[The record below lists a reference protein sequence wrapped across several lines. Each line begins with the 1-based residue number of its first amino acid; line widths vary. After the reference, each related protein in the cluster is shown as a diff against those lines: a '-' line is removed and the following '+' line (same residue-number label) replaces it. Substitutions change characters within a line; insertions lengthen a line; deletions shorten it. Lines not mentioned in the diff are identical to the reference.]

1 MSNQTTIRALLLA
14 ASLTAIATGTVQ
26 AAEPD
31 MRGTPVISVAGSDAT
46 SRPVSLGIG
55 KAVVIDLPRDV
66 KDVLVA
72 DPTIANAVVR
82 SARRA
87 YMIGVKVGQTS
98 IFFFDANG
106 QQMAGF
112 DIAVKRD
119 LNGIREAI
127 RHAIPSAD
135 IRVDALGADGVVLSG
150 WVDSQADSQS
160 AFEIASR
167 LLGAGTGPIVVT
179 GEKIVNAIAVK
190 GRDQINLRVTV
201 AEVQREVIKQLGVN
215 LYGSVGG
222 GTSVVNFNTDTP
234 FTAYGQELA
243 NTAIV
248 PSQGVR
254 TPLNT
259 NLDPARASGMLN
271 SRLGAVIRAMER
283 AGVMRLL
290 AEPNLTAISG
300 ESANFLAG
308 GEFPVVTGVSCQGT
322 NSCTPTIEFKKFGI
336 SLGFTPVVLSEGRI
350 SLKVTTEVSELSTE
364 ASLISSGFTVPSL
377 RVRRAETTV
386 EIPSGGALAMA
397 GMIHEQTKQQINGL
411 PGLMQLPVL
420 GALFKSRDYVN
431 RQTELMILVTP
442 YVVRP
447 VRPKDLSRP
456 DDGFADAAD
465 ASTVFLGRLNRIY
478 GIPGKVD
485 PNRMYRGQYGFILD

>member
-1 MSNQTTIRALLLA
+1 MANQTTIRTLLIA
-14 ASLTAIATGTVQ
+14 ASLTAAATAAGH

-31 MRGTPVISVAGSDAT
+31 LHRTPVISVVGSET
-46 SRPVSLGIG
+46 SSRPVSLGIG

-72 DPTIANAVVR
+72 DPTIANAVIR
-82 SARRA
+82 STRRA
-87 YMIGVKVGQTS
+87 YMIGAKVGQTS
-98 IFFFDANG
+98 IFFFDAQG
-106 QQMAGF
+106 RQMAGF

-127 RHAIPSAD
+127 RMALPTAD
-135 IRVDALGADGVVLSG
+135 VRVEALGAEGVVLSG
-150 WVDSQADSQS
+150 WVDNQADSQS
-160 AFEIASR
+160 ALEIASR
-167 LLGAGTGPIVVT
+167 LMGTGTATMVPA
-179 GEKIVNAIAVK
+179 GEKVVNAIAVR

-222 GTSVVNFNTDTP
+222 GSSVINFNTDTP
-234 FTAYGQELA
+234 FTAYGQDLA
-243 NTAIV
+243 TTAIV

-259 NLDPARASGMLN
+259 NLDPSRANGQLN
-271 SRLGAVIRAMER
+271 SRLGATIRAMER

-308 GEFPVVTGVSCQGT
+308 GEFPVVTGVTCQGV
-322 NSCTPTIEFKKFGI
+322 NSCTPTLEFKKFGI

-350 SLKVTTEVSELSTE
+350 SLKVITEVSELSTE
-364 ASLISSGFTVPSL
+364 ASLVSSGFTIPSL

-397 GMIHEQTKQQINGL
+397 GMIHEQTKQQVNGL
-411 PGLMQLPVL
+411 PGLMQLPIL
-420 GALFKSRDYVN
+420 GSLFKSRDYVN

-442 YVVRP
+442 YVVRA
-447 VRPKDLSRP
+447 VKPKDLSRP

-465 ASTVFLGRLNRIY
+465 PSTVFMGRLNRIY

-485 PNRMYRGQYGFILD
+485 PNLAYRGKYGFIVD